1 MYDTK
6 NTKHI
11 LADGIC
17 IMMEMA
23 MRYMTEKDSANGNLG
38 KVAFMDLEKTLVNQL
53 ISV

>member
-1 MYDTK
+1 
-6 NTKHI
+6 
-11 LADGIC
+11 
-17 IMMEMA
+17 MMEMA